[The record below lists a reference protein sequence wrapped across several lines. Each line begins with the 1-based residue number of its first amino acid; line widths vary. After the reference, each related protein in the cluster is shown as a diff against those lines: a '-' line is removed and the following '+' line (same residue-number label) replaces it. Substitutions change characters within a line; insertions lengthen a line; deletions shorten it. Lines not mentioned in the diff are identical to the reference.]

1 MKFIVFI
8 VNKFTEL
15 FDQNDLYAE
24 LITVIYMSIIS
35 LYLQFDLFIDN
46 NFYNYNLISMPIIIS
61 IITS

>member
-46 NFYNYNLISMPIIIS
+46 NFYNYNLISLSIIIS
-61 IITS
+61 IITI